1 MKTAG
6 RTKSTGAKAREPQRA
21 QLIQIP
27 MSNRGRGELLIP
39 LTDRRPL
46 SSLMLDDLSLGTV
59 KEVLEQWTRRQE
71 LAGGGIEPPRV
82 VAVIGPPGWG
92 KTCLASAVAT
102 ELELPLYRVS
112 HGAVIASYMGDTA
125 ANLEAIMRAV
135 AGTETVL
142 LLDEFDSLAAE
153 RGSGDN
159 SGSRNEERRICNS
172 ILQLIDTLT
181 PGVLLILATNLPE
194 RIDRALWRRVDHAI
208 TLGPREPDCDDWSEK
223 FLPLSIEVL
232 MRTFTP
238 GGSEDGLDG
247 AYRYIERVTMAL
259 RALRA
264 SPAEAERFGSWL
276 KSWAW
281 LRQSY
286 TEDELVER
294 VDACW
299 DRLSRLRQICRGN

>member
-1 MKTAG
+1 
-6 RTKSTGAKAREPQRA
+6 
-21 QLIQIP
+21 
-27 MSNRGRGELLIP
+27 
-39 LTDRRPL
+39 
-46 SSLMLDDLSLGTV
+46 
-59 KEVLEQWTRRQE
+59 
-71 LAGGGIEPPRV
+71 LAGFGE
-82 VAVIGPPGWG
+82 
-92 KTCLASAVAT
+92 
-102 ELELPLYRVS
+102 
-112 HGAVIASYMGDTA
+112 
-125 ANLEAIMRAV
+125 
-135 AGTETVL
+135 
-142 LLDEFDSLAAE
+142 
-153 RGSGDN
+153 
-159 SGSRNEERRICNS
+159 
-172 ILQLIDTLT
+172 
-181 PGVLLILATNLPE
+181 NLPE

-208 TLGPREPDCDDWSEK
+208 TLGPREADCDDWSER
-223 FLPLSIEVL
+223 FLPLSIDVL

-238 GGSEDGLDG
+238 GGSADGLDG